1 MVNNTLIN
9 LKSWYKS
16 TKQKLVQKYKEFSKY
31 QMKTLTL
38 QQTLSIE
45 GYARDSEDGIWNLLS
60 DYRNE

>member
-1 MVNNTLIN
+1 
-9 LKSWYKS
+9 
-16 TKQKLVQKYKEFSKY
+16 
-31 QMKTLTL
+31 MKTLTL